1 MDEMERKMTNIGS
14 GSGRRDNAGQTD
26 WKKELAQELRE
37 ALAKGSD
44 IDYEQWRAE
53 VDGNLDHSPKDWWAW
68 AESTDR
74 HIRRGAL
81 ERE

>member
-1 MDEMERKMTNIGS
+1 MTNIGS
-14 GSGRRDNAGQTD
+14 GPSRRDRACQSD
-26 WKKELAQELRE
+26 WKEELARELRD

-44 IDYEQWRAE
+44 IDYEQWRAD

-74 HIRRGAL
+74 HICLSKL
-81 ERE
+81 EEI

>member
-1 MDEMERKMTNIGS
+1 MTNIRPGS
-14 GSGRRDNAGQTD
+14 SRRDRDRTGQSD
-26 WKKELAQELRE
+26 WKEQLAQELRD

-44 IDYEQWRAE
+44 IDYEQWRAD
-53 VDGNLDHSPKDWWAW
+53 VDDTLDHSPKDWWAW